1 MKIRIEAR
9 LNVWVRWDDMAK
21 VFVSCA
27 PALDIYSQAATEQEA
42 LRAIESAMRLYLITA
57 IESNK
62 IDGVLQRFSER
73 VPPGIGPEAPD
84 SKQRIT
90 ILQGDGC
97 QVTSTQIPLELT
109 RG

>member
-1 MKIRIEAR
+1 MKIRLEAQ
-9 LNVWVRWDDMAK
+9 LNVNVRWDEAAK
-21 VFVSCA
+21 VYVSHA
-27 PALDIYSQAATEQEA
+27 PALDIYSQATTEAEA

-57 IESNK
+57 IETNK
-62 IDGVLQRFSER
+62 IDDVVRRFAER
-73 VPPGIGPEAPD
+73 VPSGNGPESPD

-97 QVTSTQIPLELT
+97 QVTSTRVPLELT